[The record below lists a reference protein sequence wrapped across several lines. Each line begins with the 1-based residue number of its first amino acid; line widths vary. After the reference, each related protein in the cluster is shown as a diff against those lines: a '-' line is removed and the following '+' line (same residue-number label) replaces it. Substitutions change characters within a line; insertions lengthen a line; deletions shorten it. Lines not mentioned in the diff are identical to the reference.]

1 MNVENISLYLK
12 QSIMDEHANTLSL
25 SPWAIA
31 GFLDICRR
39 SLYGYIT
46 QANEQLGTDSEAYI
60 STTELEKI
68 DSVFRELSDNFFP
81 MAHSNMPLRNLQ
93 IVDKVEFNRIKDNL
107 EHMKHISNDINQI
120 SKELSESIQCLIN
133 PLFYNSQIIYR

>member
-1 MNVENISLYLK
+1 MDLKNISLHLK

-31 GFLDICRR
+31 GFLDICRG

-60 STTELEKI
+60 SRTELEKI

-81 MAHSNMPLRNLQ
+81 MAHSNMPLRDLQ
-93 IVDKVEFNRIKDNL
+93 IVNKSEFERIQSNL
-107 EHMKHISNDINQI
+107 AHMENINHALNQI
-120 SKELSESIQCLIN
+120 SKGLSESIQCLIN
-133 PLFYNSQIIYR
+133 P

>member
-1 MNVENISLYLK
+1 MDLKNISLHLK
-12 QSIMDEHANTLSL
+12 QSIMDEHASTLSL

-81 MAHSNMPLRNLQ
+81 MAHSNMPLRELQ
-93 IVDKVEFNRIKDNL
+93 IVNKSEFERIQSNL
-107 EHMKHISNDINQI
+107 AHMEDINHAFNQI
-120 SKELSESIQCLIN
+120 SKELGESIQCLIN
-133 PLFYNSQIIYR
+133 P

>member
-1 MNVENISLYLK
+1 MDLKNISLHLK
-12 QSIMDEHANTLSL
+12 QSIVDEHANTLSL

-81 MAHSNMPLRNLQ
+81 MAHSNMPLRDLQ
-93 IVDKVEFNRIKDNL
+93 IVNKSEFERIQSNL
-107 EHMKHISNDINQI
+107 AHMENINNTLNQI
-120 SKELSESIQCLIN
+120 SKELSESIQSLIN
-133 PLFYNSQIIYR
+133 P

>member
-93 IVDKVEFNRIKDNL
+93 IVDKVEFNRIKNSL
-107 EHMKHISNDINQI
+107 EHMKYISDDINQI

-133 PLFYNSQIIYR
+133 P

>member
-1 MNVENISLYLK
+1 MNVENISLHLK

-39 SLYGYIT
+39 SLCGYIT

-81 MAHSNMPLRNLQ
+81 MAHSNMPLRDLQ
-93 IVDKVEFNRIKDNL
+93 IVNKSEFERIQRNL
-107 EHMKHISNDINQI
+107 AHMENINHALNQI

-133 PLFYNSQIIYR
+133 P

>member
-1 MNVENISLYLK
+1 MDLKNISLHLK
-12 QSIMDEHANTLSL
+12 QSIVDEHANTLSL

-60 STTELEKI
+60 SATELEKI

-81 MAHSNMPLRNLQ
+81 MAHSNMPLRDLQ
-93 IVDKVEFNRIKDNL
+93 IVNKSEFESIQSNL
-107 EHMKHISNDINQI
+107 EHMKYISSEVNHV
-120 SKELSESIQCLIN
+120 SKELSDSIQCLIN
-133 PLFYNSQIIYR
+133 P

>member
-1 MNVENISLYLK
+1 MDLKNISLHLK

-39 SLYGYIT
+39 SLCGYISH
-46 QANEQLGTDSEAYI
+46 ANEQLGTDSEAYI
-60 STTELEKI
+60 SATELEKI

-81 MAHSNMPLRNLQ
+81 MAHSNMPLRDLQ
-93 IVDKVEFNRIKDNL
+93 IVNKGEL
-107 EHMKHISNDINQI
+107 ERVKSNIAHMENINITTNQI

-133 PLFYNSQIIYR
+133 PQF

>member
-1 MNVENISLYLK
+1 MDLKNISLHLK

-81 MAHSNMPLRNLQ
+81 MAHSNMPLRDLQ
-93 IVDKVEFNRIKDNL
+93 IVNKSEFERIQSNL
-107 EHMKHISNDINQI
+107 AHMENINNTLNQI
-120 SKELSESIQCLIN
+120 SKELSESIQSLIN
-133 PLFYNSQIIYR
+133 P